1 MEPEE
6 VSYRALLAVV
16 YWELTKDLDTLH
28 ILYEKSESCSAI
40 AAAVAALRLASGMR
54 TSASP
59 IEEAEEADHGLVLAG
74 PYREGLGELVLKAL
88 GKIRNVAVL
97 HTPAYFAVSE
107 MPEFQDVARSRE
119 VRYAV
124 REEPGEITYY
134 KLTNGVAKAVGV
146 RKLSSYEQ
154 KIVRMYEQLNM

>member
-6 VSYRALLAVV
+6 LSYRALLAVV

-28 ILYEKSESCSAI
+28 VLYEKSESCSII

-54 TSASP
+54 TSISP
-59 IEEAEEADHGLVLAG
+59 IEEAEEVDHGLVLAG

-107 MPEFQDVARSRE
+107 TPGFQDVARSRE

-134 KLTNGVAKAVGV
+134 KLINGVAKAVGI

-154 KIVRMYEQLNM
+154 RIVRMYEQLV